1 MDEGHRTLPAARAH
15 SNPRSPRMDFID
27 LFSGLGG
34 FHLALAE
41 LGHRCVFASEVDE
54 DLQDLYERNFSLR
67 PAGDIRSIDIE
78 AIPAHHILCA
88 GFPCQPFSKAGEQHG
103 FDCPRW
109 GGLFEFVIETIA
121 EHRPEFFILE
131 NVPNITKHDGGRTWR
146 AIIEK
151 LRTPAWGYE
160 VDPSGR
166 LSPHQFGI
174 PQIRDRIFI
183 VGSRHGLQHFAWP
196 TPTGKV
202 PNLGRVL
209 DRKPVRNRSL
219 PEHYIG
225 CLEAWQEFL
234 DQYPAEKKLPSFP
247 IWSMEFGATYPFED
261 MTPHALLRTDHGRQ
275 VLRSTKGSHGTKLS
289 AKSTDDD
296 ILAAL
301 PSYARADTDCFPPW
315 KVEFIR
321 QNRTL
326 YQSLQPWIASWIPKI
341 LTFPPSL
348 QKLEWNFQE
357 GERNIWRHV
366 IQIRA
371 SGVRVKRPTTAPSL
385 VAMTTTQVPIVGTS
399 KETKRFMT
407 FRECARLQ
415 SMHKLK
421 HLPRTETLAVQAL
434 GNAVNVEVVRRI
446 AESLIRDP
454 ADLAEQAVT
463 ITSSD
468 NQSRPRAVEQ
478 LELEVSAA

>member
-1 MDEGHRTLPAARAH
+1 MNGSVLYPGLRILP
-15 SNPRSPRMDFID
+15 SPSSSRMDFID
-27 LFSGLGG
+27 LFAGLGG
-34 FHLALAE
+34 FHLALTE

-88 GFPCQPFSKAGEQHG
+88 GFPCQPFSKAGEQQG

-109 GGLFEFVIETIA
+109 GDLFEFVIETIA
-121 EHRPEFFILE
+121 EHRPDFFILE

-146 AIIEK
+146 AIVEK

-160 VDPSGR
+160 VDPGGR

-183 VGSRHGLQHFAWP
+183 VGSRHGLRHFGWP
-196 TPTGKV
+196 APNGKA

-209 DRKPVRNRSL
+209 DRKPVKNRSL
-219 PEHYIG
+219 PEHYVR
-225 CLEAWQEFL
+225 CLEVWQEFL
-234 DQYPAEKKLPSFP
+234 DHYPSDRRLPSFP

-261 MTPHALLRTDHGRQ
+261 ATPYALLHDDCGRD
-275 VLRSTKGSHGTKLS
+275 VLRSAAGGHGRKLS
-289 AKSTDDD
+289 HLSTDAEL
-296 ILAAL
+296 LAAV
-301 PSYARADTDCFPPW
+301 PSYARSSTGRFPSW
-315 KVEFIR
+315 KVQFIR
-321 QNRTL
+321 QNRAL
-326 YQSLQPWIASWIPKI
+326 YASLQPWIDSWVPKI
-341 LTFPPSL
+341 LSFPPSL

-385 VAMTTTQVPIVGTS
+385 VAMTTTQVPIVGSS

-407 FRECARLQ
+407 MRECARLQ

-421 HLPRTETLAVQAL
+421 HLPRTESLAVQAL

-446 AESLIRDP
+446 VASLIRDP
-454 ADLAEQAVT
+454 ADLTEQAVA
-463 ITSSD
+463 IASSD
-468 NQSRPRAVEQ
+468 NQPQPRGVEQ